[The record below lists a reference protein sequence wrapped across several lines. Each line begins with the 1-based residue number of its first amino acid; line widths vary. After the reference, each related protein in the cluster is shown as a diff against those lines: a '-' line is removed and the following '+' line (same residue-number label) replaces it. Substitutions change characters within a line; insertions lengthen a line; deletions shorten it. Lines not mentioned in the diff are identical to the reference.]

1 MNDLNVFLIASPQE
15 ALAMKRIKEEKRI
28 DVCFAV
34 CYVGY
39 TDSTYYELVKEILH
53 ISGIRFECIDLYN
66 HRICINENKFLEA
79 LRRTI
84 RNRLRLSR
92 LIKSLRNG
100 CERDTSFNFFCQE
113 KSPLLD
119 ITKRSSRDRY
129 YNLDHSPSDGLKR
142 ITVIADSTRVPIHQI
157 LSSIKKRLRAYS
169 VAGIEE
175 ASKAVARRAF
185 ILSVRLFV
193 RNYCK
198 DNLAKGGYS
207 WNAKAGHER
216 LSYRD
221 LQLDISLKKA
231 WTSWNQYKSTVLLID
246 HPAQYKNVDYIRRD
260 LESLDLPSVYADLCR
275 THCKHEER
283 VVIKTHPYIL
293 QNASEAEVQRY
304 LEDIKSAL
312 RNKGFDQVV
321 ELGEIVE
328 TRIHGLLPIE
338 SLKEC
343 LNINR
348 FLGFFSST
356 MMLAS
361 CWSDVEV
368 ISDCRY
374 TSGFRK
380 LRDLQRRYNEYGFI
394 EY

>member
-1 MNDLNVFLIASPQE
+1 MNDLYVFLIASPQE
-15 ALAMKRIKEEKRI
+15 ALAMKRIKEEKRVDI
-28 DVCFAV
+28 CFAV
-34 CYVGY
+34 CYKDY

-53 ISGIRFECIDLYN
+53 ISGVGFECIDLYN
-66 HRICINENKFLEA
+66 HRICINENRFLEA
-79 LRRTI
+79 LERTI
-84 RNRLRLSR
+84 RNRLRLSH
-92 LIKSLRNG
+92 LIKSLRDG
-100 CERDTSFNFFCQE
+100 HKDARCVNFFCQE

-119 ITKRSSRDRY
+119 IARRSSKYRY

-142 ITVIADSTRVPIHQI
+142 ITEVASSAREPIHQI
-157 LSSIKKRLRAYS
+157 LSRIKKRLRTYS
-169 VAGIEE
+169 GAGIAE
-175 ASKAVARRAF
+175 AGKAVARQAF
-185 ILSVRLFV
+185 ILSVRIFM

-207 WNAKAGHER
+207 WSAKAGHKR
-216 LSYRD
+216 LSYKD
-221 LQLDISLKKA
+221 LQLDISLKDT
-231 WTSWNQYKSTVLLID
+231 WTSWNHHKSTVLLID

-275 THCKHEER
+275 SHCKPEER
-283 VVIKTHPYIL
+283 VVIKTHPYIF
-293 QNASEAEVQRY
+293 QNASEAEVKRY
-304 LEDIKSAL
+304 LEDIKRAL
-312 RNKGFDQVV
+312 RNEGFSHVV
-321 ELGEIVE
+321 ELGQIVE

-343 LNINR
+343 LSINR

-356 MMLAS
+356 MMLSS

-380 LRDLQRRYNEYGFI
+380 LRDLERRYNEYGFT